1 MEFTC
6 KVCGTTHD
14 LPITEAQMLR
24 WKSGSLAHR
33 VFHFLDKDQ
42 RELIISGTC
51 GPCFDNL
58 FMDEIKTTAQ
68 CLQTQQSPQ

>member
-6 KVCGTTHD
+6 KQCKQVHN
-14 LPITEAQMLR
+14 LPVTEAQILR
-24 WKSGSLAHR
+24 WKSGSPAHR

-58 FMDEIKTTAQ
+58 FMDEIKITAQ
-68 CLQTQQSPQ
+68 CLTQKKSQ